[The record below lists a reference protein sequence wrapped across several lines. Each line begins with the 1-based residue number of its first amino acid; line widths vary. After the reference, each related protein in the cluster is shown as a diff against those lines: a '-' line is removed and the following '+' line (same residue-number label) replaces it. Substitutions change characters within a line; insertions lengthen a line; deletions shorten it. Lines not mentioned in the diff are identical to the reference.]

1 LGQGSVL
8 DGACGGASHDW
19 YSFFSVFLCSGRQ
32 PEFLG
37 HAWRELLQPIEGLS
51 STLTE
56 HRLVWDTTEVD
67 TLFGEDQLELLLVVL
82 EGIGV
87 LAFTVSGI
95 LVAARKQL
103 DVVGVVVVAF
113 LTALGGGTLR
123 DVLLDRRPF
132 FWVANE
138 EWVWAVVALSV
149 LGPIVIRARHLEPT
163 MRAMQWPDA
172 LGLGLFAASGTQIAL
187 SEGATPLVATL
198 MGVVTAAFGG
208 VIRDILVND
217 VPWVVNS
224 YQLYALIAFAG
235 GWVVWGLTELGVTP
249 VVSVLVGALAIVVTR
264 MLAIAFDWRLPSWRL
279 GDQA

>member
-1 LGQGSVL
+1 MDMLLG
-8 DGACGGASHDW
+8 
-19 YSFFSVFLCSGRQ
+19 
-32 PEFLG
+32 E
-37 HAWRELLQPIEGLS
+37 EN
-51 STLTE
+51 
-56 HRLVWDTTEVD
+56 
-67 TLFGEDQLELLLVVL
+67 LLVLLVIL

-103 DVVGVVVVAF
+103 DIVGVIVVAF

-138 EWVWAVVALSV
+138 EWVWAVIALSV
-149 LGPIVIRARHLEPT
+149 LGPVVIRARHLEPT
-163 MRAMQWPDA
+163 IRAMQWPDA

-187 SEGATPLVATL
+187 SEGASPLVATL
-198 MGVVTAAFGG
+198 MGVITATFGG
-208 VIRDILVND
+208 MIRDILVND
-217 VPWVVNS
+217 IPWVVNS

-235 GWVVWGLTELGVTP
+235 GWVVWGLTELGVAP
-249 VVSVLVGALAIVVTR
+249 VVAVLVGASVAVATR

-279 GDQA
+279 GDQT

>member
-1 LGQGSVL
+1 MEMLLG
-8 DGACGGASHDW
+8 
-19 YSFFSVFLCSGRQ
+19 
-32 PEFLG
+32 E
-37 HAWRELLQPIEGLS
+37 EN
-51 STLTE
+51 
-56 HRLVWDTTEVD
+56 
-67 TLFGEDQLELLLVVL
+67 LLVLLVIL

-103 DVVGVVVVAF
+103 DIVGVIVVAF

-138 EWVWAVVALSV
+138 EWVWAVIALSV
-149 LGPIVIRARHLEPT
+149 LGPLVIRARHLEPT
-163 MRAMQWPDA
+163 IRAMQWPDA

-187 SEGATPLVATL
+187 SEGASPLVATL
-198 MGVVTAAFGG
+198 MGVITATFGG
-208 VIRDILVND
+208 MIRDILVND
-217 VPWVVNS
+217 IPWVVNS

-235 GWVVWGLTELGVTP
+235 GWVVWGLTELGVAP
-249 VVSVLVGALAIVVTR
+249 VVAVLVGALVAVATR

-279 GDQA
+279 GDQT